1 MTAPK
6 LRVPK
11 DPIPLDSAEAVEYW
25 LASGRIGR
33 VRGWRST
40 LATLSSG
47 PNRQIRSPA
56 AREARAK
63 MRAAARSLRAAF
75 VAADWL
81 AWERAGMEFNLA
93 LANLRIAHMAPLAL
107 KGKASIDGGAAGG
120 AEGAKTKKAAADEWQ
135 ISIEPKVERF
145 TGALAAAASR
155 RMRCLYSGENWRR
168 LAFAG
173 ISGSAARPRSPAPPR
188 AGETPLALRAP
199 CISPAPTAC
208 SPFVSRALYTKFEEG
223 ECLTHIGREGRFS
236 IPVTLFAFGVNYLG
250 HVRATKRQ

>member
-145 TGALAAAASR
+145 IRAGLTNWNIAARVASDAKRDVDTASAALAR
-155 RMRCLYSGENWRR
+155 QTGQ
-168 LAFAG
+168 LA
-173 ISGSAARPRSPAPPR
+173 
-188 AGETPLALRAP
+188 PLALAP
-199 CISPAPTAC
+199 PGDQ
-208 SPFVSRALYTKFEEG
+208 V
-223 ECLTHIGREGRFS
+223 
-236 IPVTLFAFGVNYLG
+236 
-250 HVRATKRQ
+250 